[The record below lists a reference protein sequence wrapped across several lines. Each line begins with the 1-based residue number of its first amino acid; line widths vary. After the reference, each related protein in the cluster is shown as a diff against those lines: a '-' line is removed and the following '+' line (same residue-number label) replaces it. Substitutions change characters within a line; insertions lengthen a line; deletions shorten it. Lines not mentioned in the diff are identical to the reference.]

1 MNNPVRPRTLL
12 NGREYF
18 NPLVFI
24 IVKEANYTSYFS
36 AKMGSKRQ
44 ASENFVFNENQV
56 KI

>member
-18 NPLVFI
+18 NTLVFI
-24 IVKEANYTSYFS
+24 IVKGANYTSYFS
-36 AKMGSKRQ
+36 AKMGSNSQ

>member
-18 NPLVFI
+18 NTLVFI
-24 IVKEANYTSYFS
+24 IVKEANYTSCFS
-36 AKMGSKRQ
+36 AKMGSNSQ